1 MATVV
6 ADASVLIAL
15 SEIGRLSLLKDL
27 FRQVLIPPAV
37 LREVQGSI
45 APLPEWVEVQAPSEA
60 SVSRSMGPL
69 LDPGETEAIGL
80 ASDTAATL
88 IILDDLPARRQA
100 LARGLP
106 VVGTAGI
113 LVMAKR
119 AGLIDSVRPDLDAL
133 RAHGFHLRQDV
144 YVEVLRGAGEL
155 PEG

>member
-6 ADASVLIAL
+6 ADASVIIAL
-15 SEIGRLSLLKDL
+15 SEIDRLSLLRDL
-27 FRQVLIPPAV
+27 FHQVLVPPAV
-37 LREVQGSI
+37 HREVQGSI
-45 APLPEWVEVQAPSEA
+45 ALLPEWIAVQAPSEA
-60 SVSRSMGPL
+60 SVSSSRAVS

-80 ASDTAATL
+80 SIDTAANL
-88 IILDDLPARRQA
+88 VILDDLPARRLA

-133 RAHGFHLRQDV
+133 RAHGFYLRQDV
-144 YVEVLRGAGEL
+144 YAQVLLSAGERL
-155 PEG
+155 GG